1 MVEGTGLENRHAV
14 KRIEGSNPSFSAR
27 KRISPLWWDFLSDEV
42 GFRFVDGFVR
52 VAVP

>member
-27 KRISPLWWDFLSDEV
+27 ENSSRFCGLFSFDRKSKRAFISKALF
-42 GFRFVDGFVR
+42 G
-52 VAVP
+52 